1 MKLLIGRRFTIKC
14 EMFPKWLII
23 LISPYLI
30 NTTSEYYLDFSAS
43 HSTKEE
49 DAHLTN
55 GVMLRQGL

>member
-1 MKLLIGRRFTIKC
+1 
-14 EMFPKWLII
+14 MFPKWLII